1 MAHATYNLDL
11 RDGFEGNSP
20 PRRPLRG
27 AILHTLRKMFEAV
40 LWTIAVVALGWF
52 AYVQADA
59 YFFQQDQNRR
69 MNALL
74 RRSAESAAA
83 GETISTPST
92 TRATPDGELP
102 APISSVHI
110 LRGDLVARIDIPRLK
125 VSEAVIEGDDTDTL
139 RHAVGHIP
147 GTALPGERGNVG
159 LAGHRDSFFRKI
171 GELKEGDT
179 LILETARG
187 TFSYHVAK
195 RAIVAP
201 SDTSV
206 LNSTN
211 EPALTLVTCYP
222 FRYIGPAPK
231 RYVITAR

>member
-11 RDGFEGNSP
+11 SGDFQENSP
-20 PRRPLRG
+20 PRIPLRT
-27 AILHTLRKMFEAV
+27 AILHALRKMLEAV

-59 YFFQQDQNRR
+59 YFFQQDENRR

-74 RRSAESAAA
+74 RRSAESVALTEKAAA
-83 GETISTPST
+83 PPT
-92 TRATPDGELP
+92 TEAAPDGEMA
-102 APISSVHI
+102 APTTVAHI

-147 GTALPGERGNVG
+147 GTALPGEPGNIG

-171 GELKEGDT
+171 GQLKDGDT
-179 LILETARG
+179 LILETAHG

>member
-11 RDGFEGNSP
+11 SGGFQENSP
-20 PRRPLRG
+20 PRIPLRT
-27 AILHTLRKMFEAV
+27 AILHALRKMLEAV

-59 YFFQQDQNRR
+59 YFFQQDENRR

-74 RRSAESAAA
+74 RRSAESVALAEKVAA
-83 GETISTPST
+83 PPT
-92 TRATPDGELP
+92 TEAAPDGGMA
-102 APISSVHI
+102 APTTVAHI

-147 GTALPGERGNVG
+147 GTALPGEPGNIG

-171 GELKEGDT
+171 GQLKDGDT
-179 LILETARG
+179 LILETAHG
-187 TFSYHVAK
+187 TFSYHVTK

>member
-1 MAHATYNLDL
+1 MAHATYDLDL
-11 RDGFEGNSP
+11 SDGLQGNSP
-20 PRRPLRG
+20 PRKPLRA
-27 AILHTLRKMFEAV
+27 AILHALRKMIEAV

-74 RRSAESAAA
+74 RRSAESAAVEKESA
-83 GETISTPST
+83 PST
-92 TRATPDGELP
+92 TRATPDGVMP
-102 APISSVHI
+102 APTTSVRI

-147 GTALPGERGNVG
+147 GTALPGEPGNIG

-171 GELKEGDT
+171 GELKDGDT

-195 RAIVAP
+195 HAIVAP

-206 LNSTN
+206 LNSTD

>member
-11 RDGFEGNSP
+11 SDGFQGNSP
-20 PRRPLRG
+20 PRMPLRA
-27 AILHTLRKMFEAV
+27 AILHALRKMLEAV

-74 RRSAESAAA
+74 RRSAESAAV
-83 GETISTPST
+83 GEKVSAPSRT
-92 TRATPDGELP
+92 GAMPDGVMP
-102 APISSVHI
+102 APTTSVHI

-147 GTALPGERGNVG
+147 GTALPGQPGNIG

-171 GELKEGDT
+171 GQLKDGDT

-201 SDTSV
+201 NDTSV

>member
-1 MAHATYNLDL
+1 ML
-11 RDGFEGNSP
+11 
-20 PRRPLRG
+20 
-27 AILHTLRKMFEAV
+27 EAV

-52 AYVQADA
+52 VYVQADA
-59 YFFQQDQNRR
+59 YFFQQGQNRR

-74 RRSAESAAA
+74 RRNAESAAA
-83 GETISTPST
+83 GEKDSAPSIT
-92 TRATPDGELP
+92 GATPDGET
-102 APISSVHI
+102 AAAATRVHFV
-110 LRGDLVARIDIPRLK
+110 RGDLVARIDIPRLK
-125 VSEAVIEGDDTDTL
+125 VSEAVIEGDDTETL

-147 GTALPGERGNVG
+147 GTALPGEPGNIA

-171 GELKEGDT
+171 GQLRDGDT

-187 TFSYHVAK
+187 AFSYHVAK

-206 LNSTN
+206 LNSTT

-222 FRYIGPAPK
+222 FRYIGSAPK
-231 RYVITAR
+231 RYVIIAR

>member
-1 MAHATYNLDL
+1 MGHATYNLDL
-11 RDGFEGNSP
+11 SDGFQGNSP
-20 PRRPLRG
+20 PRRPLRA
-27 AILHTLRKMFEAV
+27 AILHALRKMLEAV

-69 MNALL
+69 MDALL
-74 RRSAESAAA
+74 RRSAASAAG
-83 GETISTPST
+83 GEKDSAASTSGATLGGEMPTAT
-92 TRATPDGELP
+92 TG
-102 APISSVHI
+102 VHI
-110 LRGDLVARIDIPRLK
+110 LRGALVARIDIPRLR
-125 VSEAVIEGDDTDTL
+125 VSEAVIEGDDTETL

-147 GTALPGERGNVG
+147 GTALPGEPGNIG

-171 GELKEGDT
+171 GELKDGDT
-179 LILETARG
+179 LILETERG

-195 RAIVAP
+195 HAIVAP

-206 LNSTN
+206 LNATE
-211 EPALTLVTCYP
+211 EPSLTLVTCYP
-222 FRYIGPAPK
+222 FRYIGAAPK